1 MHLTGVIIKNS
12 TLPEE
17 KLGSTDRNQSY
28 PPTGTHP
35 SPRSV
40 SVWRSTNSSGSLSST
55 SKLTLCTHWS
65 LMGNTA
71 TPHWVVTSGKS
82 WLVRKAHYST
92 IATKKGS
99 MSFVVTFKLL
109 KPELV
114 LLSVTRATQGSNLA
128 QGVDNSS
135 TCGNEASF
143 SENNGDRHIKTM
155 GYILVQ

>member
-1 MHLTGVIIKNS
+1 
-12 TLPEE
+12 
-17 KLGSTDRNQSY
+17 
-28 PPTGTHP
+28 
-35 SPRSV
+35 
-40 SVWRSTNSSGSLSST
+40 
-55 SKLTLCTHWS
+55 
-65 LMGNTA
+65 
-71 TPHWVVTSGKS
+71 
-82 WLVRKAHYST
+82 
-92 IATKKGS
+92 